1 MEIGKTVVTG
11 GADLAKLY
19 GQKTDTS
26 ESREAQAE
34 RGESPQPAS
43 VAKGGGA
50 AAAMV
55 EISPEALE
63 RSERQEA
70 LHLARETYADLPDTR
85 ENVVADVK
93 QRLAEGYY
101 ETEAVREQL
110 TDRLVNLARSWR
122 DGSS

>member
-1 MEIGKTVVTG
+1 MEIGKAAVTG

-19 GQKTDTS
+19 GQKTDLD
-26 ESREAQAE
+26 ESREAQTE
-34 RGESPQPAS
+34 RGESAQRSTTAS
-43 VAKGGGA
+43 PGGA

-70 LHLARETYADLPDTR
+70 LHLARETYAALPDAR
-85 ENVVADVK
+85 EDVVAEVK

-101 ETEAVREQL
+101 ESDGVREQL
-110 TDRLVNLARSWR
+110 ANRLVNLARSWR
-122 DGSS
+122 DGA